1 MPLAFIANPAR
12 TIAQRVGSAAYLAPR
27 DALVLVRWITLALL
41 LVVALAEP
49 EPTRVGLPTW
59 VFILLFAAY
68 SLPIDLLGRR
78 HDWIRTR
85 LQPLLDLVL
94 AGTLYLL
101 NSRYE
106 GAVYTLL
113 FLAVVS
119 AAATL
124 PLRAA
129 LLYVVVAM
137 LVMVGFEL
145 ILRHPWSLGMIL
157 RDVGPRLLLIG
168 LVACVAA
175 ILARRLTLEQL
186 ATRRVQLEA
195 EQLSELERLRGSFV
209 AAVSHDL
216 QTPLTAIRAGL
227 GLLEA
232 SAGDQLRADD
242 AQLLT
247 NARRNVDRLGIQVND
262 LLSLNQ
268 LEAGEFPITVTPFD
282 LRIVIANA
290 VAVAHPLIEQKGQ
303 VLQVAADRPLLVKG
317 DRRHLEQVLVNL
329 VANAHRHTP
338 PGTRITV
345 GGRETPDGV
354 VLHVEDDGP
363 GIPEHVRK
371 HLFERF
377 YRVDATTAGSGLGL
391 TIVNAVVER
400 HGGRVWVE
408 SEHGQGTSF
417 FVLLPHPI
425 PEE

>member
-1 MPLAFIANPAR
+1 MSLAFIANPAR
-12 TIAQRVGSAAYLAPR
+12 IIAQRVGSAAHLAPR

-41 LVVALAEP
+41 LVIALAEP
-49 EPTRVGLPTW
+49 EPTRVGLPSW

-78 HDWIRTR
+78 HDWIRSR
-85 LQPLLDLVL
+85 LQPVLDLAV

-124 PLRAA
+124 PIRAA
-129 LLYVVVAM
+129 LLYVIVAM
-137 LVMVGFEL
+137 LVLTGFEL
-145 ILRHPWSLGMIL
+145 ILRHPWSLDVIL
-157 RDVGPRLLLIG
+157 RDVGPRLVRIG

-195 EQLSELERLRGSFV
+195 EQLSELERLRGNFV

-232 SAGDQLRADD
+232 SAGALLRADE

-247 NARRNVDRLGIQVND
+247 NARRNVDRLGIQVDD

-268 LEAGEFPITVTPFD
+268 LEAGDFPLTLTPFD
-282 LRIVIANA
+282 LRLVIANA

-303 VLQVAADRPLLVKG
+303 VLQVAVDHPLPVEG
-317 DRRHLEQVLVNL
+317 DRRHLEQALVNL

-345 GGRETPDGV
+345 GGRATPDGV

-363 GIPEHVRK
+363 GIPEPARK

-377 YRVDATTAGSGLGL
+377 YRVEATSAGSGLGL
-391 TIVNAVVER
+391 TIVQAVVAR

-408 SEHGQGTSF
+408 SAAGGGSVF
-417 FVLLPHPI
+417 FVLLPHPM
-425 PEE
+425 PKE

>member
-1 MPLAFIANPAR
+1 MPLAFITNPAR
-12 TIAQRVGSAAYLAPR
+12 TVAQRVGSAAHLAPR

-41 LVVALAEP
+41 VVVALAEP

-85 LQPLLDLVL
+85 LQPLLDLML

-124 PLRAA
+124 PLHAA

-195 EQLSELERLRGSFV
+195 EQISELERLRGTFV

-232 SAGDQLRADD
+232 SAVDNLRVDE

-268 LEAGEFPITVTPFD
+268 LEAGEFPISVTPFD
-282 LRIVIANA
+282 LRLVIANA

-338 PGTRITV
+338 PGTQITV

-363 GIPEHVRK
+363 GIPEHARR

>member
-1 MPLAFIANPAR
+1 MPLEFIADPAR
-12 TIAQRVGSAAYLAPR
+12 TTAQRVRSVAHLAPR
-27 DALVLVRWITLALL
+27 DALVLVRWISLALL
-41 LVVALAEP
+41 LVLAVAEP
-49 EPTRVGLPTW
+49 EPTRVGLPAW
-59 VFILLFAAY
+59 AFILLFAAY

-78 HDWIRTR
+78 HDWIRSR
-85 LQPLLDLVL
+85 LQPVLDLAI

-101 NSRYE
+101 NSRFE

-113 FLAVVS
+113 FLVVVS

-137 LVMVGFEL
+137 LVVVGFEL
-145 ILRHPWSLGMIL
+145 ILRHPWSLGVIV
-157 RDVGPRLLLIG
+157 RDVGPRLLRIG

-175 ILARRLTLEQL
+175 ILALRLTLDQL

-195 EQLSELERLRGSFV
+195 EQVSELERLRGSFV

-232 SAGDQLRADD
+232 SAGDHLRADE

-247 NARRNVDRLGIQVND
+247 NARRNVDRLGIQVDD

-268 LEAGEFPITVTPFD
+268 LEAGKFPITVTPLD

-303 VLQVAADRPLLVKG
+303 VLQVAADRPLLVEG
-317 DRRHLEQVLVNL
+317 DRRHLEQMLVNL

-345 GGRETPDGV
+345 GGREIPDGV
-354 VLHVEDDGP
+354 VLQVADDGP
-363 GIPEHVRK
+363 GIPEHARG
-371 HLFERF
+371 HIFERF
-377 YRVDATTAGSGLGL
+377 YRLDAATAGSGLGL
-391 TIVNAVVER
+391 TIVNAVVQR

-408 SEHGQGTSF
+408 SEPGCGTVF
-417 FVLLPHPI
+417 FVLLPHPM
-425 PEE
+425 PKE